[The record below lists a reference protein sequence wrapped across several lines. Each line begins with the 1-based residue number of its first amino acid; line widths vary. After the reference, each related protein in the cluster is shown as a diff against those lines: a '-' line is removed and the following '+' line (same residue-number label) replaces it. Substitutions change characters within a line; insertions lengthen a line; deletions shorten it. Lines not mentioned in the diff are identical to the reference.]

1 MKKIP
6 PIPKLENGTS
16 LLFKIRINIGECR
29 RLLTGRE
36 R

>member
-16 LLFKIRINIGECR
+16 LPFKIRINIGECR